1 MYMFCCWSC
10 LSCLSDIKQ
19 LHLVDQELNNRP
31 HFYMLLL
38 IKTELFSLVDVRNV
52 ILFYCSILGYFVQII
67 MICSLICCNM
77 YRLFSV
83 ELRCDHVSNENY
95 FFHRKKQMKYTLV
108 SVVCE

>member
-38 IKTELFSLVDVRNV
+38 IKTGLFSLVDVW
-52 ILFYCSILGYFVQII
+52 ILFYFIVIFLDILFK
-67 MICSLICCNM
+67 S
-77 YRLFSV
+77 
-83 ELRCDHVSNENY
+83 
-95 FFHRKKQMKYTLV
+95 
-108 SVVCE
+108 